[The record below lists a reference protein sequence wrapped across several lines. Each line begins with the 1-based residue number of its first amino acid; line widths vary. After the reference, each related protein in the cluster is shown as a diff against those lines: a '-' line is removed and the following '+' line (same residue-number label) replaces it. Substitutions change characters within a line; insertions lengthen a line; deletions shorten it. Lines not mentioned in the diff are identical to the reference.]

1 MLLPQTVTCY
11 IYSPILWCD
20 PNYTREWTGS
30 QAILKQ
36 QYFLTKWYNWK
47 NIFNTRDNIFF
58 CFIHSRHQW
67 RCNNKSGEQQA
78 KRTGLANQPYHP
90 EMQLYSFITQ
100 LLTFT
105 LASGTLLWNWA
116 LTPLSTTD
124 FGDSVGYKPSKLTSK
139 TKLRSNDA
147 ALNPPETV
155 RSFFTTV
162 VDGSDLAWAGFLGW
176 VGGEGHPH
184 SHQEACPG

>member
-1 MLLPQTVTCY
+1 ML
-11 IYSPILWCD
+11 
-20 PNYTREWTGS
+20 
-30 QAILKQ
+30 
-36 QYFLTKWYNWK
+36 
-47 NIFNTRDNIFF
+47 
-58 CFIHSRHQW
+58 
-67 RCNNKSGEQQA
+67 
-78 KRTGLANQPYHP
+78 
-90 EMQLYSFITQ
+90 LYSFITQ

-139 TKLRSNDA
+139 TKLRSNNA

-162 VDGSDLAWAGFLGW
+162 VDGSDLAGAGFWGW
-176 VGGEGHPH
+176 VGGGRTRRRAICLEGA
-184 SHQEACPG
+184 SEGGMNDRKKRKKEERKRRGRREEGR